1 MNNKLWKCAEQWKR
15 GGEINRGV
23 HNSNFTMPWILYAVN
38 INAFALNLLLKVLL
52 AERELAGLY

>member
-1 MNNKLWKCAEQWKR
+1 MNNKLCRTMEKR
-15 GGEINRGV
+15 VLIEGV

-38 INAFALNLLLKVLL
+38 INAFAFNLLLKVLL